1 MNSQEIKNM
10 HLLYNAVYDKNLREE
25 IEDYNNT
32 ENIVEVASQY
42 FYEMGLNEEG
52 VEIVIEELGLEG
64 FVEFVSDLS
73 EEYVLT
79 EAKFDRLPPVSKS
92 GKPIA
97 SLKGG
102 AKSSAIKSKRQIR
115 TVLRQKIDTESQS
128 KPSGMKAALHR
139 QSAIATAKEQQPKK
153 KGVLDR
159 VAGAVLKGI
168 ERHNAAM
175 SDLKKMGAAT
185 QVTAGK
191 VRKAAGEFKKGFTSE
206 EIEHLDELEID
217 EKFSLAADP
226 SKPQS
231 PKPTVLARTRR
242 VRNNQGGWNPN
253 AKGEVLAQ
261 RARRVVG
268 TRRREDRETGVTN
281 EQVDIYDIILSHLLD
296 EGYASTEEAADK
308 IILNMSESWF
318 VEILDEAP
326 QKIKGKLPSGTRT
339 FTGLGYYGR
348 TSKEKKDPKKMK
360 PIFPGPKDDD
370 HGDGY
375 GQSGLTASERNPNLK

>member
-25 IEDYNNT
+25 IEDCNNT

-281 EQVDIYDIILSHLLD
+281 EELDIYDIILSHLLD

-318 VEILDEAP
+318 VEILDEEMP
-326 QKIKGKLPSGTRT
+326 STVKSQRPSGTIKGKRKPKSMPMVDFGKKRT
-339 FTGLGYYGR
+339 W
-348 TSKEKKDPKKMK
+348 
-360 PIFPGPKDDD
+360 DDD
-370 HGDGY
+370 HP
-375 GQSGLTASERNPNLK
+375 SLSASERNSSLR